1 MTADHGIPHLH
12 VEAKFNAKG
21 DFIIEGQHYG
31 AGAHV
36 GREDY
41 EYYVTIR
48 SADLPALAAAL
59 GCAVDTI
66 QAAWHEQSAEIVR
79 AGERTWLAEHDVPSE
94 LWVA

>member
-1 MTADHGIPHLH
+1 MTADHGIPDLH
-12 VEAKFNAKG
+12 VEAKFTAKG
-21 DFIIEGQHYG
+21 DFVIEGQHFR

-59 GCAVDTI
+59 GCEVEGI
-66 QAAWHEQSAEIVR
+66 RAAWDEQSAVIVR
-79 AGERTWLAEHDVPSE
+79 AGERKWLAENNVPSD